1 MRCSFPHLIHPL
13 VTVRFSE
20 RLVKPCNRTHSAAN
34 GFIPNQS
41 PSPLSEPTM
50 NGGGRGSTTTT
61 VGPEL
66 ASYEFKNAKVVS
78 ERAYMG
84 CPFDL
89 HCKDGVDGV

>member
-1 MRCSFPHLIHPL
+1 
-13 VTVRFSE
+13 
-20 RLVKPCNRTHSAAN
+20 
-34 GFIPNQS
+34 
-41 PSPLSEPTM
+41 M